1 MADDLIVERYENPKY
16 FKQAFFS
23 QNEAKRL
30 FLNKSKYQLRRHI
43 KQIQKD
49 RVSLSQNFSR
59 QDAWKKVAIEIAD
72 NLKQLHLITDEN
84 TQPVAAAMLTLEN
97 KRIMKE
103 STCRGVIDNSY
114 LNVDQINKN
123 GLIFVVR
130 KKSDNTIKAFAVCR
144 FKKHILNGHFQPEH
158 YLYVDVICSK
168 PGGAINLLWKSIFCF
183 VKANGSKPSFKGRA
197 KEFFISG
204 IQLSALT
211 YVIGYYWKKGFRF
224 YQIDTTLNDKEDSPC
239 NLMAEKFA
247 SLRGIR
253 GTFKGRFTRND
264 DRNYDFL
271 YEEEDFME
279 EEVNQDEAKRR
290 NNLEREEDPWYYNW
304 DKKTKI
310 KVRNFKDDLSDEEE
324 EEEKKDNRWDTPE
337 LIIDWISGDSEIELR
352 EGEKPQ
358 ICQSGK
364 HSVEFNIKNRP
375 PRARGKFDWVNLKKK
390 ILTRNFVEKKD
401 AGSEGWT
408 MFLRGEWLRNAL
420 DKCPLD
426 QSTLLIGHEFAP
438 KNGGKRTK
446 KRALKKR
453 HRKKTKRR
461 VKRKNK
467 RTRRKNRKKTKKRY

>member
-16 FKQAFFS
+16 FRETYFS
-23 QNEAKRL
+23 QSEAES
-30 FLNKSKYQLRRHI
+30 LNRRNTQLRTHI
-43 KQIQKD
+43 KQIRKD
-49 RVSLSQNFSR
+49 RVSLSQNFTR
-59 QDAWKKVAIEIAD
+59 QDAWKKVAIEIAN

-114 LNVDQINKN
+114 LNIDQINKN

-144 FKKHILNGHFQPEH
+144 FKKHILNGHSQPEH

-168 PGGAINLLWKSIFCF
+168 PGGAINLLWESIFCF
-183 VKANGSKPSFKGRA
+183 VKANGKPLSSLKGRV
-197 KEFFISG
+197 KNIFISG

-224 YQIDTTLNDKEDSPC
+224 YQIDTTFNDKEDSPC

-253 GTFKGRFTRND
+253 GTFKGRFARND

-271 YEEEDFME
+271 YEEEDFKE
-279 EEVNQDEAKRR
+279 EEVDEKEAKRR

-324 EEEKKDNRWDTPE
+324 GEEKKDNRWDTPE
-337 LIIDWISGDSEIELR
+337 LIIDWISGV
-352 EGEKPQ
+352 GPNG
-358 ICQSGK
+358 CQSGR
-364 HSVEFNIKNRP
+364 HSVEFYISNRP
-375 PRARGKFDWVNLKKK
+375 KWARGKTDWVNENKK
-390 ILTRNFVEKKD
+390 ILTRDFVEGVTKKD

-408 MFLRGEWLRNAL
+408 MFLRGKWLSNAL